1 MTAPAL
7 SIKPLI
13 HAPFPLDINSLSL
26 VFHFTLE
33 VICSSGN
40 LLENKETKESP
51 GLALSTEIA

>member
-13 HAPFPLDINSLSL
+13 HAPFPLDFKSLSL

-33 VICSSGN
+33 VICLSGK
-40 LLENKETKESP
+40 LLENKQTKESP
-51 GLALSTEIA
+51 GLALSSEIA